1 MICNRNRN
9 IEIQIESVPAETEI
23 TLYSD
28 GLGFLYPCDRWP
40 FLDLRLRAGWLSL
53 SHCMHWMIRLPSICA
68 GSSWT
73 TNSPKNHGQWSTFF
87 FLEKID
93 LQLQGNEPYIYW
105 SFCRQMWAAVTGT
118 LCPTCQGETAMFFT
132 PVFTLTGGM
141 QQPHFSN
148 FGDQTGFKEIS

>member
-1 MICNRNRN
+1 MAIPRFAFARWLALA
-9 IEIQIESVPAETEI
+9 V
-23 TLYSD
+23 TLHA
-28 GLGFLYPCDRWP
+28 
-40 FLDLRLRAGWLSL
+40 LDDSTAQHLRRQFMD
-53 SHCMHWMIRLPSICA
+53 HKF
-68 GSSWT
+68 
-73 TNSPKNHGQWSTFF
+73 PKKPWSMVDIF

-118 LCPTCQGETAMFFT
+118 LCPTCRGETAMFFT

-148 FGDQTGFKEIS
+148 FGDQTGFSTCATTSQRRVSIRFR